1 MSRGKELPAELHP
14 QVRDLIVRL
23 RRLKD
28 RSEYSTRQVAAR
40 TGYSARSWE
49 RYLGG
54 RSLPPREAV
63 EALARVCG
71 GDPSN
76 LLVLH
81 EMASD
86 RWGETHGGSPSTSPP
101 TTDQEPPAPVTPW
114 PYGRAMRVAL
124 TAGVTALVLSVS
136 AVLVLAAELAEARE
150 AARAARADTVAA
162 AGATAPDPA
171 AVLPSLHT
179 CRLARTDGRWY
190 AGHSRTLR
198 AVATYGHTGPV
209 VIEAQC
215 LLRRAGA
222 SPGDVDGIFGP
233 LTRRAVRRFQDR
245 EGLTVDGAVGPDTWR
260 ALRTW
265 GAT

>member
-1 MSRGKELPAELHP
+1 MSRWRELPAELHP

-28 RSEYSTRQVAAR
+28 RGEYSTRQVAAR
-40 TGYSARSWE
+40 TGYSTRSWE
-49 RYLGG
+49 RYLTG
-54 RSLPPREAV
+54 RSLPPRDAV
-63 EALARVCG
+63 EALARMCG
-71 GDPSN
+71 DDPSS
-76 LLVLH
+76 LLVSH
-81 EMASD
+81 EMASA
-86 RWGETHGGSPSTSPP
+86 RWGETHEGPSSTSSPD
-101 TTDQEPPAPVTPW
+101 TGREPPAPAASW
-114 PYGRAMRVAL
+114 PYGRAARVAL
-124 TAGVTALVLSVS
+124 TAGVTALVVSVT
-136 AVLVLAAELAEARE
+136 AVLVLAVELAEARE
-150 AARAARADTVAA
+150 DARDARAGAGAA

-179 CRLARTDGRWY
+179 CRLERADGRWY
-190 AGHSRTLR
+190 AGYSRTLQTL
-198 AVATYGHTGPV
+198 AAYGRTGPV

-245 EGLTVDGAVGPDTWR
+245 EGLTVDGVVGPDTWR

-265 GAT
+265 EAR